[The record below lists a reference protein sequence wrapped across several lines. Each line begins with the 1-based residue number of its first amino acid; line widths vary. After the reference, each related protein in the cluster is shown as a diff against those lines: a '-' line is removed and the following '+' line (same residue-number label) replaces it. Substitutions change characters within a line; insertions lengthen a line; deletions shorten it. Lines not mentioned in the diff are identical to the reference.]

1 MFLDMQC
8 YFKTRFLQQYTLNP
22 SEFIKE
28 IKMIRFKKQF

>member
-8 YFKTRFLQQYTLNP
+8 YFKAQSSPQYTLNP
-22 SEFIKE
+22 SELIKE